1 MIGLLILTLE
11 TLSHGI
17 MKAMDKEESSFV
29 TTLRHEQ
36 PAPQRT
42 GGHFS
47 LVCAGDTWML
57 RYITV
62 KANSRTL
69 VNTLVT

>member
-1 MIGLLILTLE
+1 
-11 TLSHGI
+11 
-17 MKAMDKEESSFV
+17 MDKEESSFV